1 MAKTRAEE
9 IAEED
14 KEAEEA
20 NKKRIAKEKAE
31 KKKREEERKKFLKNL
46 KKDKNKNKKKVL
58 SDSQRISR
66 LYNEE
71 MLDEDPQNMKPR
83 DREGNLYRW
92 PKGRYGVE
100 GGYGREDS
108 YFSIGAKSGG
118 SIKKYAHGG
127 SVRKTKRY
135 DY

>member
-1 MAKTRAEE
+1 MTDLTRGEE
-9 IAEED
+9 
-14 KEAEEA
+14 
-20 NKKRIAKEKAE
+20 IAKEKKE
-31 KKKREEERKKFLKNL
+31 KKKREEERKKFLKKN
-46 KKDKNKNKKKVL
+46 KNKNKKKVL

-118 SIKKYAHGG
+118 YVKKYAHGG
-127 SVRKTKRY
+127 GVRKTKIS